1 MSDDDFAEE
10 PVPEEDF
17 LTREQ
22 AEDDPTIDIDEQAEE
37 APLVELEEE

>member
-1 MSDDDFAEE
+1 MRITEIYPEE

-22 AEDDPTIDIDEQAEE
+22 AEADPTIDIDEE
-37 APLVELEEE
+37 ADEPVVDEGE

>member
-1 MSDDDFAEE
+1 MADDDPYSEE

-17 LTREQ
+17 LSREQ

-37 APLVELEEE
+37 ALVEEEE

>member
-1 MSDDDFAEE
+1 MADDTPYSEE

-37 APLVELEEE
+37 APLLEEEE